1 MTISSRPFQS
11 SQRYSHVGRLYG
23 RIGRLCDR
31 LFAGVFGH
39 RFGPFFGDPFGNVVG
54 HRFGPRL
61 ARTLLAAT
69 VAAGSTALTPQAFSQ
84 AYPAK
89 PIRVVIPNEPGTLD
103 FYVRM
108 LGQIGRAHV

>member
-1 MTISSRPFQS
+1 MTISYRPFQS
-11 SQRYSHVGRLYG
+11 SQRPDRVGRLY
-23 RIGRLCDR
+23 DR
-31 LFAGVFGH
+31 LFGY
-39 RFGPFFGDPFGNVVG
+39 VVG

-103 FYVRM
+103 FYVRIDRKSTR
-108 LGQIGRAHV
+108 LNSSHT